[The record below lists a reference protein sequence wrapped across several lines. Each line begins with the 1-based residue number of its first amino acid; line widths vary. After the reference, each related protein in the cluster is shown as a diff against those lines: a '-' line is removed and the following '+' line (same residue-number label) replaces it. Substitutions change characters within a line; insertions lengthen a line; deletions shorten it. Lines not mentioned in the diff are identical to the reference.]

1 MVTPLHIILLSQNY
15 KKVQVLRTLRF
26 PLHNRPT
33 PSHCGTVAVR
43 PTFGITYPRTDR
55 PDSSRRTPG
64 RFPPQGNTVGRLS
77 LAQGRPHRPYTRT
90 LTYTRKRPMGRS
102 GRTWDGAPRDGAR
115 TRTQAAYGSPAAR
128 SAAEHPANAPT
139 LPPAAPHR
147 VPRARARAAQ
157 AAADQA
163 AVCQRLG
170 RLRRRRSSASSRARP
185 RAPLQL
191 LNHRFLQPP
200 LRPRERHDG
209 FLGHHHFSTKGIA
222 VRQEH
227 VDESSIY
234 ASAGGRAE
242 RSRARARGGSGAG

>member
-147 VPRARARAAQ
+147 VPRARARSSSCSRPSRCLAATGPAATASIVGLVESSPART
-157 AAADQA
+157 AAA
-163 AVCQRLG
+163 
-170 RLRRRRSSASSRARP
+170 S
-185 RAPLQL
+185 
-191 LNHRFLQPP
+191 QPP
-200 LRPRERHDG
+200 L
-209 FLGHHHFSTKGIA
+209 FAAAT
-222 VRQEH
+222 
-227 VDESSIY
+227 
-234 ASAGGRAE
+234 
-242 RSRARARGGSGAG
+242 